1 MFNVAGKVAVVMLV
15 VFLSGCG
22 MTGKVTRNDVQS
34 FEFQKQGLET
44 GKAIDKMMGILVDR
58 GFDVK
63 FSSKESGLITT
74 EYKKFAS
81 SGTNPPFDYYMQ
93 IKGRVKLDAT
103 GKTIVQLSPI
113 VKEQNRLNVAAYTEH
128 ELSYYTGTPG
138 DVNYIKSMQAG
149 GWRVTGQ
156 VVFNNVANDVAGA
169 FGMTMDQVKQNVTTT
184 PENVYSV
191 Q

>member
-1 MFNVAGKVAVVMLV
+1 MFKAVGNIVAVVLV
-15 VFLSGCG
+15 IVLAGCG
-22 MTGKVTRNDVQS
+22 MTGNVTRNDVQS
-34 FEFQKQGLET
+34 FEYQKQGLET
-44 GKAIDKMMGILVDR
+44 GKAVDKVMGIFVDR

-63 FSSKESGLITT
+63 FSSKESGLVTT

-93 IKGRVKLDAT
+93 IKGRVKGDAT

-128 ELSYYTGTPG
+128 ELSYYTGSPNDLNLIG
-138 DVNYIKSMQAG
+138 SMKQG

-156 VVFNNVANDVAGA
+156 ILFNNIANDVAAA
-169 FGMTMDQVKQNVTTT
+169 FGMTMDQVKQNITTT
-184 PENVYSV
+184 PENSFMAK
-191 Q
+191 